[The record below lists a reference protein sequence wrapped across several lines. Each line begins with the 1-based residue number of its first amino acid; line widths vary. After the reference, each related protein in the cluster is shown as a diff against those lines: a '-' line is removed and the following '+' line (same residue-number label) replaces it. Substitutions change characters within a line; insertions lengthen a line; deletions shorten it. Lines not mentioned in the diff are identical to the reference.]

1 MVVAILVLL
10 VIAVA
15 FAAGGLLGAPYVP
28 IRRRDSPALLD
39 LAGLKP
45 GQTLVD
51 LGSGDGQLL
60 RLAASRGIRGIGYE
74 INPFM
79 VLVSRL
85 VCWRYRRLIKI
96 HLANLWQIRLPPAD
110 AVYVFLMPRF
120 MDRLDRKLSAEIRRP
135 TRVISYVF
143 EIPGRTPI
151 KRGAGSLIYEYDG
164 TGDATQT

>member
-1 MVVAILVLL
+1 VILILVLL
-10 VIAVA
+10 AVAIA

-28 IRRRDSPALLD
+28 IRRRDSGALLE
-39 LAGLKP
+39 LTGLKP

-74 INPFM
+74 INPVM
-79 VLVSRL
+79 VVVSRV
-85 VCWRYRRLIKI
+85 VCWRYHRLVKI
-96 HLANLWQIRLPPAD
+96 HLANLWQIPLPAAD

-120 MDRLDRKLSAEIRRP
+120 MKRLDDKLSAEIKQP

-143 EIPGRTPI
+143 EIPGRTPL
-151 KRGAGSLIYEYDG
+151 RQGAGSLIYEYG
-164 TGDATQT
+164 REGEAE